1 MQIICVF
8 LDLQCLKVGPSSV
21 GLPYRA
27 GIVGAGRI
35 TEIKIFSSAQTTE
48 ATTAQSG
55 TYRNSYKKWNDL
67 EHVNKNIFLLKYG
80 AYKVSFIGGTGV
92 GSDMWMGGGRGDTF
106 VLQNRETCIK
116 TSFVTAGT
124 VLVLSNQWMHKYSFV
139 SFI

>member
-8 LDLQCLKVGPSSV
+8 WIYSAWKWGQVALACRTVPEFLARD
-21 GLPYRA
+21 GLPRSKSLVA
-27 GIVGAGRI
+27 PKPPRRQQL
-35 TEIKIFSSAQTTE
+35 ERS
-48 ATTAQSG
+48 
-55 TYRNSYKKWNDL
+55 RWNSYKKWNDL
-67 EHVNKNIFLLKYG
+67 EHVNKYIFLLKYG

-92 GSDMWMGGGRGDTF
+92 GSDMWMGGGRGDTS

-124 VLVLSNQWMHKYSFV
+124 VPVLLNQWMHKYSFV